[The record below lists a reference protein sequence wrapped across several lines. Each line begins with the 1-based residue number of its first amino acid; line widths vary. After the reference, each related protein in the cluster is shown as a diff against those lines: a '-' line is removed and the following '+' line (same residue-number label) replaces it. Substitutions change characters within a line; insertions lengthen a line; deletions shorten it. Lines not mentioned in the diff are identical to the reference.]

1 MCIRDSRYA
10 KSRIL
15 LDGER
20 HVQLALRPVEQLKK
34 TWTESFE
41 QMKVRLA
48 RQFPEWP
55 NPAVFLARV
64 SYSFPL
70 QQTTLPIAKR
80 RLVRLLMG

>member
-1 MCIRDSRYA
+1 MEYYVLSRCLQLCI
-10 KSRIL
+10 KK
-15 LDGER
+15 
-20 HVQLALRPVEQLKK
+20 LKK
-34 TWTESFE
+34 AWTDTFI

-70 QQTTLPIAKR
+70 QQTTLPVAKR
-80 RLVRLLMG
+80 RLIRLLID